1 MLEYDIIDIS
11 EGIGIKKTD
20 ISKKCNICHYWYFSD
35 KNLKYEPHLCNG
47 YHNLMQ
53 KAIDFNNV
61 AIVSVEGKIKK
72 TLMMLLLFL
81 LNEESGSLQ
90 FFLLCIKNEWN
101 NLLSKE
107 QRCYT

>member
-11 EGIGIKKTD
+11 EGIGIKKRD

-90 FFLLCIKNEWN
+90 FFLLCIKNE
-101 NLLSKE
+101 
-107 QRCYT
+107 

>member
-20 ISKKCNICHYWYFSD
+20 IPKKCNICHYWYFSD

>member
-53 KAIDFNNV
+53 KAIDFDNV

>member
-61 AIVSVEGKIKK
+61 AIVSVEGKTKK

>member
-90 FFLLCIKNEWN
+90 FF
-101 NLLSKE
+101 
-107 QRCYT
+107 YYV

>member
-20 ISKKCNICHYWYFSD
+20 ISKKCNICHYWYFSE

-53 KAIDFNNV
+53 KAIDFDNV